1 MTAITLRDGTTIHYE
16 VHGSGPTVALTPG
29 GRGGMD
35 TLRPLAE
42 RMARGGYRV
51 ITWDRRNCG
60 ASDVVI
66 ARRRD
71 ANGRE
76 LSEQEIFAEDL
87 YELLGRLNVAPCW
100 VGGVSAGCRVSL
112 LLAIRHPEAVK
123 GLLVWMVTGGA
134 IAAERLGQLYYEQ
147 FIEVAQREGMAGV
160 LRTEFFAERVQHNPA
175 NRARLLAMDP
185 KEFIAVMA
193 DWRKFFTADKPVVGA
208 TEEELRRITVPI
220 TIIAGGDDVHPTAVA
235 QKVHSLLPQSE
246 YHGPQWTPEE
256 RERLMQDMTA
266 FRNLQAE
273 RIAPILLAFLA
284 KQGVKAGA
292 GAR

>member
-16 VHGSGPTVALTPG
+16 THGSGPTVALTPG

-42 RMARGGYRV
+42 RMAKGGYQAL
-51 ITWDRRNCG
+51 IWDRRNCG

-71 ANGRE
+71 ANGRD

-87 YELLGRLNVAPCW
+87 YELLGRLNARPCW

-112 LLAIRHPEAVK
+112 LLAIRHPDAVK

-134 IAAERLGQLYYEQ
+134 IAAERLSHLYYGQ
-147 FIEVAQREGMAGV
+147 FMDVAEREGMAGV
-160 LRTEFFAERVQHNPA
+160 IKTEFFAERVQMNPA

-185 KEFIAVMA
+185 KEFISVMC
-193 DWRKFFTADKPVVGA
+193 DWRKFFTDDKPVVGT

-220 TIIAGGDDVHPTAVA
+220 TIIAGGDDIHPRPVA
-235 QKVHSLLPQSE
+235 EKLHALLPQSE
-246 YHGPQWTPEE
+246 FHAPLWTPQE
-256 RERLMQDMTA
+256 RERLALDPIASRQATA
-266 FRNLQAE
+266 DKVG
-273 RIAPILLAFLA
+273 PILLAFLA

-292 GAR
+292 GVG